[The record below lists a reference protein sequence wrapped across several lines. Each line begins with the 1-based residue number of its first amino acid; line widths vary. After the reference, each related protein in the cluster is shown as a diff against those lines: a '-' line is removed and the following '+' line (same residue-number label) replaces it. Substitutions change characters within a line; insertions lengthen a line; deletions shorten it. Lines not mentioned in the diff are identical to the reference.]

1 MQDMAFSLR
10 NKGKISRN
18 ILMKCCLEKISGDQ
32 KSFLEG
38 HDPIIKMWMKFLK
51 ESNLFDLYCKKAIV
65 T

>member
-38 HDPIIKMWMKFLK
+38 HDPIIKM
-51 ESNLFDLYCKKAIV
+51 
-65 T
+65 